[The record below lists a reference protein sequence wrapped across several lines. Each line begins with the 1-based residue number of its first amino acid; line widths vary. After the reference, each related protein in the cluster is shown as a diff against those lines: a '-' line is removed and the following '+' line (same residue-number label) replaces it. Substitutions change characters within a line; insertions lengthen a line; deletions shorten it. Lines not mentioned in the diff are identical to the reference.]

1 MEEKEFDLICD
12 VIVGLYTYEIDLNKN
27 NFFKDNNG
35 KSFYILNLNFLNIL
49 KNYLHYEDIKDKI
62 KEYKLTDK
70 QIKND
75 KNFKTLIK
83 PNISRI
89 KSKFYEQFKDS
100 KDINCFSKEYKNKSL
115 KLSFKYYL
123 ESNIIPQK
131 YFRPIYN
138 LLKLNKI
145 QYQYQCNNVTFLDNK
160 KIAIEINTNIF
171 EIFHM
176 DQNLKITPNYL
187 VVFNSKED
195 FFDKFLYYKSFETF
209 LEKEKIQC
217 SEKPKN
223 NTFHLSKES
232 QNNYGKIIDLGLFKF
247 NKNNINN
254 KLETFDINQNLIK
267 EKLEKENNSVK
278 GEIEML
284 RNGLDKMNTDLE
296 STHEENKKLK
306 NEFEIV
312 KKENEIIKNEKENID
327 NKYIEFKNKL
337 ILIILYKLYYFKLK
351 DINFFL
357 SK

>member
-35 KSFYILNLNFLNIL
+35 KIFYILNPNFLNIL
-49 KNYLHYEDIKDKI
+49 KNYLYYEDIKDKI

-100 KDINCFSKEYKNKSL
+100 KDINCFNKEYKNKSL
-115 KLSFKYYL
+115 KLSFKYFL

-131 YFRPIYN
+131 YFNPIYN

-160 KIAIEINTNIF
+160 KIAIEINKSIL
-171 EIFHM
+171 EVFHM

-195 FFDKFLYYKSFETF
+195 FFDKFLYYQSFETF

-217 SEKPKN
+217 SEKQKN
-223 NTFHLSKES
+223 NIYYLSKES

-254 KLETFDINQNLIK
+254 KLETFDINQKLII
-267 EKLEKENNSVK
+267 EKLEKENNDFK
-278 GEIEML
+278 GKIEML
-284 RNGLDKMNTDLE
+284 RHGFDEMATALE
-296 STHEENKKLK
+296 S
-306 NEFEIV
+306 
-312 KKENEIIKNEKENID
+312 
-327 NKYIEFKNKL
+327 
-337 ILIILYKLYYFKLK
+337 ILIINIK
-351 DINFFL
+351 N
-357 SK
+357 